1 MTYRERPSVG
11 GAVVWTAVAEPGEA
25 RILPDGCMDLMWD
38 GVDVMIAGPD
48 TEVFVYSR
56 RPGATL
62 TGLRFAPGVAP
73 RLIGA
78 PAHQFVNARVPLDAV
93 WPGADVARLRDELCE
108 AKRVS
113 AILEALARRADPD
126 ARTQA
131 IAAGARRG
139 VPVSAIAE
147 DANLSARQLQRLCRD
162 AFGYGAKTLARIL
175 RFGRALDLARAGREF
190 ALVAADAGYAD
201 QAHFT
206 REVREFAGQSPAQ
219 LVGRSAARST

>member
-11 GAVVWTAVAEPGEA
+11 GAVVWTAVSEPGEA

-73 RLIGA
+73 QVIGA
-78 PAHQFVNARVPLDAV
+78 PAHEFVNARVRLDAV
-93 WPGADVARLRDELCE
+93 WSVADVARLRDEFHE
-108 AKRVS
+108 AQRVS

-139 VPVSAIAE
+139 TPVALIAD

-175 RFGRALDLARAGREF
+175 RFGRALDLAREGGEF
-190 ALVAADAGYAD
+190 ARVAADAGYAD
-201 QAHFT
+201 QAHLA
-206 REVREFAGQSPAQ
+206 REVRQFSGSSLTR
-219 LVGRSAARST
+219 LVGPRSTA